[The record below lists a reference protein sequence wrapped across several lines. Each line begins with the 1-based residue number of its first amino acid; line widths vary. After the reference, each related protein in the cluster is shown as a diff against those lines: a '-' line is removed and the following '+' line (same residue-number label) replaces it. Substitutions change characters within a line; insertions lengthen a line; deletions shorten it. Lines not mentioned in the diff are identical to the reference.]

1 MKISIYQLMS
11 LCLIFMGI
19 SSFTQKNSMKESA
32 TEVVIY
38 KISAEKV
45 GDYEAI
51 SKLPESF
58 LQKQE
63 GFISRKIYRDLKNP
77 QIFLD
82 IVEWESLEAGE
93 KAAQNLEKDEALLP
107 FLQAT
112 EEVISFSHYQSYP

>member
-1 MKISIYQLMS
+1 MKFSIYQLMI
-11 LCLIFMGI
+11 LCLFAIGI
-19 SSFTQKNSMKESA
+19 SSFTQKNIMKENA

-45 GDYEAI
+45 GEYEAI
-51 SKLPESF
+51 SKLPDSF

-63 GFISRKIYRDLKNP
+63 GFVSRKIYRDLKNP

-82 IVEWESLEAGE
+82 IVEWGSLEAGE
-93 KAAQNLEKDEALLP
+93 KATKNLESDEALLP

>member
-1 MKISIYQLMS
+1 MKISIYYLMS
-11 LCLIFMGI
+11 LCLLFLGI

-63 GFISRKIYRDLKNP
+63 GFINRKIYRDLKNP

-93 KAAQNLEKDEALLP
+93 NAAKNLESDEALLP